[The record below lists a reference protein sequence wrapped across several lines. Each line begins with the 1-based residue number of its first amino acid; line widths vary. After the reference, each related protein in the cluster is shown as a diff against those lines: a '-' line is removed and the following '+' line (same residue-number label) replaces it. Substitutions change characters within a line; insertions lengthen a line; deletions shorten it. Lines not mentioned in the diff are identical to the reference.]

1 MGLFGFGKNKTDNSE
16 AYGQGLLLG
25 RYTDCNKTKK
35 QLDHWDASVKL
46 FGEKHYLK
54 AIEEFLFYI
63 KDESQDNVRVSSDSN
78 SLEFKIIQGSKFFSG
93 KVENGVLDVQG
104 RIAGFTNPP
113 VPVMRKL
120 LSLNYALRYTWCGIK
135 DDNFGIYFT
144 TELEN
149 TNAWKLYSAFR
160 ELALNID
167 KQDDLLVEEFE
178 GLRAID
184 TEEIIPLSEHLVR
197 QKVTYLKQWIGETL
211 EQIQQSDP
219 QKHNGLNSYRL
230 LALCLRIDYLLSP
243 QGGLMDRIEKILN
256 IYFNRPQGASDI
268 NSQIIQE
275 FSSIAQLDD
284 SVCMKNFYNVKATFA
299 LAPPSTYKQVADFVF
314 EESKT
319 RDYYLKNN
327 EAQHI
332 PVIYEYI
339 AGYNL
344 FYFGMKQPLIDVN
357 RFYFRIL
364 HSDYFREMCSQE
376 SLYDKTTGKLNRMG
390 IIKEIEE
397 MVKNNRKNYPGF
409 TFQHSKLNFNSLSE
423 FAISYFAEFD
433 FLNLN

>member
-16 AYGQGLLLG
+16 TYGQGLLFG

-35 QLDHWDASVKL
+35 QLDHWDASVKF
-46 FGEKHYLK
+46 FGEKHFLK
-54 AIEEFLFYI
+54 AIEEFLYYI
-63 KDESQDNVRVSSDSN
+63 KDEAQNNVSVKAGTN
-78 SLEFKIIQGSKFFSG
+78 NLEFTIIQGSKFFTG
-93 KVENGVLDVQG
+93 KVENGILEVQG

-144 TELEN
+144 TEVEN

-167 KQDDLLVEEFE
+167 KQDDLLIEEFE
-178 GLRAID
+178 GLKALD
-184 TEEIIPLSEHLVR
+184 TEEIIPISDHLVK
-197 QKVTYLKQWIGETL
+197 QKVKYMKQWIAETL
-211 EQIQQSDP
+211 EQIKQSDQ

-243 QGGLMDRIEKILN
+243 QGGLMDKIEKILN
-256 IYFNRPQGASDI
+256 MYFKRPQGANDI

-275 FSSIAQLDD
+275 FTAIADIDESI
-284 SVCMKNFYNVKATFA
+284 CMKSFYNVKATFA
-299 LAPPSTYKQVADFVF
+299 LAPASTYKQVADFVF

-327 EAQHI
+327 EAHHI
-332 PVIYEYI
+332 PIIYEYI

-344 FYFGMKQPLIDVN
+344 FYFGMKHPLTDVN
-357 RFYFRIL
+357 KFYLRVL
-364 HSDYFREMCSQE
+364 HSDFFRDVSSQE
-376 SLYDKTTGKLNRMG
+376 SLYDKTTGKLNKMG
-390 IIKEIEE
+390 IIKEIDEIL
-397 MVKNNRKNYPGF
+397 KNNRKNHPTF
-409 TFQHSKLNFNSLSE
+409 TFNHSKLNFNNISD
-423 FAISYFAEFD
+423 FAMSYFTEFD
-433 FLNLN
+433 FLNVN